1 MRLFLSE
8 TFFDAVFK
16 LPKKTQD
23 KVVTFQKKFRENP
36 ASPGIHLEPITQFK
50 NSTMRTA
57 RVDDNYRVVIGVL
70 DGNTYSLLYVADH
83 EEAYRWGMSK
93 RFVWNEHTQACQL
106 ISVEEKEQDFTPT
119 TQTVTE
125 STFFTGVPEEKLL
138 KIGIPQEAIGR
149 VISIVSGKLK
159 EKPLVVVSALAK
171 VTRLLCMLAEE
182 AEAQHEDGVKD
193 LLRQLRERHFNLARN
208 LLAERPNLLEN
219 CLQDVERLIS
229 DLETFVGGV
238 CMIGELSP
246 RSEARIISTGELLSS
261 TIIAYAFNANGITCH
276 WIDARRMITTDDHYL
291 YARPDLE
298 VTEANIKRIV
308 GLESR
313 GADLILTQG
322 FVASTDKGVTSVLGF
337 EGSDYSA
344 AIFGMALDAE
354 RVEIWTDVD
363 GIRTADPRVISHT
376 GKIDVVSYEEAAEM
390 AAMGARVLHPLTI
403 EPARKKNIPIKVLN
417 STNPECEGTMV
428 VRSDQAPDGPKSI
441 AFRDGILFVKVTS
454 DKLEGVTSMLGKVF
468 ATLYPRRIPVT
479 LSGATESEVCLVI
492 PEEVGGFK
500 EAVEELASWASVTVF
515 RDKALVSV
523 VGRGIVGFEGIGD
536 KVIEVSGKV
545 HMAIMSANMMSESF
559 VVDHDKLQATLE
571 SLHEYVFK
579 EGGK

>member
-1 MRLFLSE
+1 MIII
-8 TFFDAVFK
+8 
-16 LPKKTQD
+16 
-23 KVVTFQKKFRENP
+23 KFGGT
-36 ASPGIHLEPITQFK
+36 SVQ
-50 NSTMRTA
+50 
-57 RVDDNYRVVIGVL
+57 
-70 DGNTYSLLYVADH
+70 
-83 EEAYRWGMSK
+83 
-93 RFVWNEHTQACQL
+93 NE
-106 ISVEEKEQDFTPT
+106 
-119 TQTVTE
+119 
-125 STFFTGVPEEKLL
+125 
-138 KIGIPQEAIGR
+138 EAIGR

-291 YARPDLE
+291 YARPDLA
-298 VTEANIKRIV
+298 VTEANVKRIV

-344 AIFGMALDAE
+344 AIFGMCCDAG

-363 GIRTADPRVISHT
+363 GIRSADPRIVTATRRIP
-376 GKIDVVSYEEAAEM
+376 VLSYEEAAEM
-390 AAMGARVLHPLTI
+390 AALGARVLHPQTI
-403 EPARKKNIPIKVLN
+403 GPARSKDIPICVLN
-417 STNPECEGTMV
+417 SHEPEGAGSKVCADG
-428 VRSDQAPDGPKSI
+428 DAIPAGPKSI
-441 AFRDGILFVKVTS
+441 ALLTAEDARELRSRTIFD
-454 DKLEGVTSMLGKVF
+454 
-468 ATLYPRRIPVT
+468 
-479 LSGATESEVCLVI
+479 
-492 PEEVGGFK
+492 VGC
-500 EAVEELASWASVTVF
+500 
-515 RDKALVSV
+515 KAQVSV
-523 VGRGIVGFEGIGD
+523 VGKDIAGQRDLIVAAIRSIDEGCA
-536 KVIEVSGKV
+536 VSLAENGLSLS
-545 HMAIMSANMMSESF
+545 AIVEKDRAREI
-559 VVDHDKLQATLE
+559 VTKLHNELFQ
-571 SLHEYVFK
+571 
-579 EGGK
+579 